1 MCDRYTAASV
11 SLRNQF
17 DQDRLDVAA
26 VFVCQLASKSLSHK
40 VRLPPL
46 GKDRNAVP
54 GLLAKPYGAIAGSV
68 DRLDRELILRRLQL
82 LQANDVPLGLFKP
95 LDEEREPDFDVV
107 ARKLHV
113 LSLGRFPAQ
122 PSCESCRRSSR
133 LS

>member
-1 MCDRYTAASV
+1 
-11 SLRNQF
+11 
-17 DQDRLDVAA
+17 
-26 VFVCQLASKSLSHK
+26 
-40 VRLPPL
+40 
-46 GKDRNAVP
+46 
-54 GLLAKPYGAIAGSV
+54 
-68 DRLDRELILRRLQL
+68 
-82 LQANDVPLGLFKP
+82 